1 MKVFSG
7 FIALR
12 YRTLYTALLLGLAI
26 LLDAQVR
33 KEELVVLS
41 DRGHYI
47 SGETIRYRAFYR
59 PPDAELAGEWS
70 RVLYVELIQP
80 NGTTL
85 VQGKVRIDTLG
96 AAGSLVIPEGLSSGT
111 YYLKAYT
118 RWMRNCG
125 PEGYAY
131 TSLRI
136 YDPFSE
142 EVLPVDS
149 TGWES
154 KAAWQMMNRGEEDA
168 TDVLQCSLAKER
180 YGIREEV
187 SLNLKWNMDRAP
199 ADLTVSVSRMGL
211 HGNQSYYRKGCET
224 ASGHKAEILP
234 EMQGLSL
241 TGQVVSS
248 DGSPAPYATVYV
260 SVLGEEKDF
269 FCNYSDSV
277 GRFYFSLPDYKG
289 KRELFV
295 SAYHS
300 DYPGLELLIDRDF
313 SQDRLNLPSY
323 PVQLNDSLTAIITEM
338 SVNAQVAEQYYPSRE
353 PVQEPRAS
361 EELLF
366 YGHPVFTIKFD
377 DFIKLPNLAEY
388 FLEVVP
394 QVAVKR
400 SRGVRRLVVLGEH
413 PDLAVYSP
421 LLMID
426 GVAIFDVEAV
436 LAVSP
441 RLIDRLEIINAPYI
455 RGNVTFG
462 GIISLISKNNDLG
475 YIDLPSSGL
484 LVDYQ
489 MLDLPRDDP
498 EMQGIGDPRMPDVRN
513 TLYWNPELIL
523 SPGTDQHI
531 SFRTSDLKG
540 EYEILIRGTGSD
552 GRYFEK
558 RLPFLVE

>member
-7 FIALR
+7 FIAVR
-12 YRTLYTALLLGLAI
+12 YRALNTLLLLGLGV
-26 LLDAQVR
+26 LLDAQIR
-33 KEELVVLS
+33 KEELAVLT

-47 SGETIRYRAFYR
+47 TGETIRYRAFYR

-136 YDPFSE
+136 YDPFNE

-149 TGWES
+149 ADWES
-154 KAAWQMMNRGEEDA
+154 KAAWQMMGRGEVDA
-168 TDVLQCSLAKER
+168 ADVLECSLAKEQF
-180 YGIREEV
+180 GTREEV

-211 HGNQSYYRKGCET
+211 HGNQSYYRNGCEA
-224 ASGHKAEILP
+224 ASGDKEEILP

-241 TGQVVSS
+241 TGQVVKSG
-248 DGSPAPYATVYV
+248 GSPAPYATVYV

-269 FCNYSDSV
+269 FCNYSDSA

-295 SAYHS
+295 SAYHP
-300 DYPGLELLIDRDF
+300 DFPGVELLIDRDF

-353 PVQEPRAS
+353 PVQESRAP

-366 YGHPVFTIKFD
+366 YGHPAFTIKFD

-394 QVAVKR
+394 QVSVKR
-400 SRGVRRLVVLGEH
+400 SQGIRRLVVLGEH
-413 PDLAVYSP
+413 PDLSIYSP

-441 RLIDRLEIINAPYI
+441 RLIDRLEIVNAPYI

-489 MLDLPRDDP
+489 MLDLPREDP

-513 TLYWNPELIL
+513 TLYWNPELSP

-531 SFRTSDLKG
+531 TFRTSDLKG
-540 EYEILIRGTGSD
+540 GYEILIRGTGPG

-558 RLPFLVE
+558 RIPFRVD